1 MKRKTFFLTIVL
13 VCAALAS
20 CLRSDDLEILRHPI
34 HVTGSLN
41 PQYGIPVA
49 TGEMNI
55 NDILSHLSAEY
66 QGLLVEDEEVVTIA
80 YETMMSDTI
89 YAFSQIPDVAP
100 MPRNTTKDGSMWF
113 SKDTVIT
120 DTIDIDFFN
129 DVEFSGQ
136 LNIEHI
142 WLDLAVTAY
151 GQCPESVRPYVKASF
166 DNLVVSYDDHNGVH
180 KPFNAVSVNP
190 IEITDINEGFSHEF
204 QQVDVADMAND
215 MPRRIYTSYRMRFS
229 VSSEFIASAISSM
242 YFGEILDSLRM
253 SKLIYAA
260 DMAVTIPMSVQFD
273 NLNYS
278 YDLDLGD
285 GLSSVNLDSI
295 ANSIAEGISVDI
307 DTSILRLALDNGI
320 PMEFTLGAT
329 LVDGNGNNLLEV
341 FNNRTIASA
350 ATVPDPQDNNRFMA
364 GESVRTVVE
373 KKLTA
378 DELAL
383 LDDAK
388 SLHLTLRIDTQN
400 KHVTIRRS
408 DFLKIKAYLQV
419 RPTVDIDIA
428 VTDNG
433 IL

>member
-13 VCAALAS
+13 ACAALAS

-55 NDILSHLSAEY
+55 NDILSHLSSEY

-329 LVDGNGNNLLEV
+329 LVDSNGNNLLEV

-350 ATVPDPQDNNRFMA
+350 ATVPDPQDNDRFMA

-378 DELAL
+378 DEQAL

-400 KHVTIRRS
+400 KHVTIHRS

>member
-49 TGEMNI
+49 TGEMNL

-142 WLDLAVTAY
+142 WLDLAVAAY
-151 GQCPESVRPYVKASF
+151 GQCPKSVRPYVKASF

-190 IEITDINEGFSHEF
+190 IEITDINEGFTHEF

-260 DMAVTIPMSVQFD
+260 DMAVTIPMSVKFD

-329 LVDGNGNNLLEV
+329 LVDSNGNNLLEV